1 MPDTV
6 STVDF
11 DRFRLTRLVDR
22 LVQAGEA
29 EVVADPTPLA
39 AVAER
44 LDGNPKAVLFRS
56 AGPEGAALVGN
67 VMGNRRR
74 LALALDT
81 DERSLL
87 PTILERLASPI
98 APVEVAPG
106 EAPVQ
111 EVVLEGD
118 NADLTALPVHLQHAL
133 DGAPYISAG
142 LDFSRDPATGFTN
155 IGMRR
160 LMLRGRREAGI
171 DLNAPSDLR
180 AIYGGAHSRGERLP
194 IAIVVGAHP
203 SDAIASLSLVPPQDE
218 LALLGGARGA
228 PVPVVKCVTSDL
240 RVPADAEMVLE
251 GHLDPAGWSEPE
263 GPYGEYV
270 GYYGVLKS
278 NPVFHLS
285 AITCRRDALFQT
297 VTIGGRYMDST
308 DTAQICAL
316 KTEVSMWKALE
327 TAVRE
332 PVGVY
337 VTASCGGMY
346 NARVSLRQRVPGE
359 VRNAI
364 AAVFGSNA
372 DVKHVFVTDAD
383 IDIFSDSELDWA
395 LATRF
400 QADRDVVVASGFRAV
415 PLDPSLQGERAGAK
429 AGFDLTIPFGKL
441 GAQEFTVPAPPQ
453 LAPAATAGGLSA
465 AAALADGPKHF
476 RELMEAAGSD
486 DGREIVREL
495 EALYAEGRLGRDR
508 DGRYVLG

>member
-1 MPDTV
+1 MPDTL
-6 STVDF
+6 STLDF
-11 DRFRLTRLVDR
+11 DRFRLARLVDR
-22 LVQAGEA
+22 MIDAGEV
-29 EVVADPTPLA
+29 EVVDEPVPLA
-39 AVAER
+39 AVAAR
-44 LDGNPKAVLFRS
+44 LDGNPRAVLFRR

-67 VMGNRRR
+67 AMGSRAR

-81 DERSLL
+81 DERSLM
-87 PTILERLASPI
+87 PTILERLGAPI
-98 APVEVAPG
+98 PPIEVARD

-111 EVVLEGD
+111 EAVLEGD
-118 NADLTALPVHLQHAL
+118 DADLTALPVHLQHAL

-180 AIYGGAHSRGERLP
+180 AIYGGAHSRGERLAV
-194 IAIVVGAHP
+194 AIVVGAHP

-218 LALLGGARGA
+218 LALLGGVRGA
-228 PVPVVKCVTSDL
+228 PVPIVKCVTSDL
-240 RVPADAEMVLE
+240 MVPADAEMVLE

-285 AITCRRDALFQT
+285 AITRRRDALFQT
-297 VTIGGRYMDST
+297 VTIGGRHMDTT

-316 KTEVSMWKALE
+316 KTEVSLWKALE

-359 VRNAI
+359 ARNAI

-400 QADRDVVVASGFRAV
+400 QADRDFVVASGFRAV

-429 AGFDLTIPFGKL
+429 AGFDLTVPFGKL

-453 LAPAATAGGLSA
+453 LPPFAGSGLSA
-465 AAALADGPKHF
+465 AVALADGPKHF

-486 DGREIVREL
+486 DGREIVREM
-495 EALYAEGRLGRDR
+495 ESLYAEGRLGRDG
-508 DGRYVLG
+508 DGRYVLE

>member
-1 MPDTV
+1 MPDTL

-11 DRFRLTRLVDR
+11 DRFRLARLVDR
-22 LVQAGEA
+22 LAEAGEV
-29 EVVADPTPLA
+29 EVVAEPIPLA
-39 AVAER
+39 GVAER

-56 AGPEGAALVGN
+56 AGPEGAAVVGN
-67 VMGNRRR
+67 AMGSRRR
-74 LALALDT
+74 LALALET

-87 PTILERLASPI
+87 PTILERLGSPI
-98 APVEVAPG
+98 PSIEIARD

-111 EVVLEGD
+111 EAVLEGD
-118 NADLTALPVHLQHAL
+118 EADLTALPVHLQHAL

-180 AIYGGAHSRGERLP
+180 AIYGGAHARGERLP
-194 IAIVVGAHP
+194 VAIVVGAHP

-218 LALLGGARGA
+218 LALLGGVRGA

-240 RVPADAEMVLE
+240 MVPADAEMVLE

-285 AITCRRDALFQT
+285 AITRRRDALFQT
-297 VTIGGRYMDST
+297 VTIGGRYMDTT

-316 KTEVSMWKALE
+316 KTEVSLWKALE

-383 IDIFSDSELDWA
+383 IDIFSDAELDWA

-400 QADRDVVVASGFRAV
+400 QADRDIAVASGFRAV

-429 AGFDLTIPFGKL
+429 AGFDLTVPFGKL
-441 GAQEFTVPAPPQ
+441 GAQEFTVPEPPQ
-453 LAPAATAGGLSA
+453 LAPAAAGGPSA
-465 AAALADGPKHF
+465 AEALADGPKHF

-495 EALYAEGRLGRDR
+495 ESLYAEGRLGRDR